1 MRRHFISA
9 VAVAAMAFGAAPVAA
24 LPVQASPNADGRALI
39 LVPLTLVKVE
49 DLDFGTVVS
58 SAVAGTVTI
67 DQATG
72 ARTVAGGVTAVASD
86 PGHRA
91 EFAGAG
97 TPNQLVDISIS
108 SVPAS
113 LTDGLGNSIPVTL
126 VLDATQVTID
136 ATRAFT
142 VGVGGTIDVA
152 ADQPD
157 GDYNADFAVTA
168 IYQ

>member
-1 MRRHFISA
+1 
-9 VAVAAMAFGAAPVAA
+9 MAFGAAPAAA
-24 LPVQASPNADGRALI
+24 LPVSASPNADGRALI

-67 DQATG
+67 DEATG

-113 LTDGLGNSIPVTL
+113 LADAFGNTIPVTL
-126 VLDATQVTID
+126 ALEATQVTID
-136 ATRAFT
+136 STRAFI

-157 GDYNADFAVTA
+157 GDYNADFSVTA
-168 IYQ
+168 DYQ